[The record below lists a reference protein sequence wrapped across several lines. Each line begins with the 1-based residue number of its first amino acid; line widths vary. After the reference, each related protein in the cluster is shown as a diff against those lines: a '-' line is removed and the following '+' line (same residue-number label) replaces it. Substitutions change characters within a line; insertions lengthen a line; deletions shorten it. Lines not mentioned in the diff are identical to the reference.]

1 MQKASSGYP
10 AGLTPHDLDP
20 PLPPMSKFPTNVT
33 ESTPAKKITFLKSG
47 DPQFR
52 GVRMA
57 IHKRSFKC
65 FDALLDDLSN
75 KVPLPF
81 GVRTITT
88 PRGTH
93 NISRL
98 DQLEDG
104 GCYLCSDRRQVKA
117 PNVEATSRR
126 QNGSGR
132 WYPSKPE
139 EPPHVNLSAQKHH
152 RRIVLLKNADPAVRK
167 TIIINRRTTR
177 SLKFFLEE
185 ISELLQC
192 PIRKLYTLDGRKID
206 STQALIQCPS
216 VLVCVGREPFR
227 LLLSEGL
234 RKNSE
239 EKFPGLGRSRTSI
252 CSDSHE
258 SVKTAN
264 FGLETKKSIIHPRSD
279 SCNRSMRFSLSS
291 EKSIPNGLNMSSGYP
306 LHTETC
312 PHAKE
317 PLINDDIEKRV
328 LVNKDG
334 SLSVEMK
341 VRFRL
346 QNDETLQWST
356 QIRKSSLRNPDP
368 YIPKEEGIELD
379 HTERQGTQ
387 GTCSETESFHPCDD
401 DCAYS
406 ANIHQNCCNH
416 CREYDIWKNP
426 AHSASVHRDDT
437 SVVRQIRSSSSS
449 ASSRRRI
456 LRTKSSTDTVS
467 SEVYAEQVV
476 QHTTSYTET
485 VQNGDSRAEYC
496 TMSRCSGHSG
506 SCSMTSQKLGKSE
519 GRVSLTHSHSM
530 SCSSVGENGNSALG
544 SDDDEK
550 HPNDVSSLTSKDKVS
565 LEADR
570 VREPSGSPSSTP
582 CQEEDHDE
590 NDVESNCS
598 NQKPLSPM
606 QHLSP
611 RPDSK
616 SSICSSHSS
625 KARHRKRVEDH
636 SEDALSVVSSL
647 SHHSCHE
654 DTECQSAQAPISAST
669 KKSKM
674 LRVNDSDGV
683 ATPESSVSELPDGQN
698 QAGVVEEDSDERPS
712 SIMSKSTKGSKKSNR
727 IECNGSER
735 VSTPGSSTSN
745 LPDGKCTREVLD
757 EDTDERPASN
767 MSKSTKASSQ
777 SKISKRHSGSEKP
790 TTPGS
795 STSEAPNVVDTGE
808 AEEDSDERAVSST
821 SKSTRSSHKSKKSSR
836 KNGTAQEGQDGS
848 EVETAKEVTEETEEN
863 HKQTPSDVSG
873 SSERKSKSNSED
885 GGKVSTCSSASEGKI
900 ASCQE
905 DDAEEKLDSNQVR
918 RKTPKSSSHR
928 DEVESTMSSV
938 CSKSV
943 CKMDGKGHE
952 ASRSG
957 SRVSHISLS
966 SCEVK
971 DDTAA
976 KASDTTHTEP
986 CSLSEGKEELP
997 ADPEEDSEGNS
1008 QNGSKSHSEIGQ
1020 QQNLQMANGRESS
1033 SSSRPIS
1040 SLSSKSK
1047 ANANDQNTAEDDCRS
1062 HSRISSESSYLPPK
1076 PAVKPPDL
1084 KCDDESPSSVMSKST
1099 QSNKKKSKCHLQL
1112 AKKGSSAASST
1123 MSLSSKSVH
1132 SPCPPKG
1139 KPHGKNV
1146 RPVIMLVSSKGS
1158 ICTEPSLPAELENKN
1173 DGDSANSKAHA
1184 SEKCIKVESGSKSCQ
1199 ERKSRRKK
1207 HSPSR
1212 KKGEGRE
1219 EEVFKSSAEMADV
1232 TELVPSALPNAT
1244 PTEVVHEWLSKI
1256 PADTS
1261 LCDLGDDF
1269 HEDCKA
1275 MNVQN
1280 YDDEA
1285 TPKEVLLLSNL
1296 TSTTGNPNEEQ
1307 AENEAVDKPGD
1318 EPDIDVKKDKD
1329 DETGIIENHL
1339 EECAEVQP
1347 ETGYDFH
1354 SRQCP
1359 SPKNNLEYRHHL
1371 SVQVMKIL
1379 LNPNRGT
1386 KLDRCSSLPEV
1397 SPSYGRKL
1405 SHSAGQLLE
1414 CLASLQILDGEAAD
1428 NNENGTKYAE
1438 IMSILQ
1444 SLWLNDSVE
1453 YNQQPAQEKTF
1464 KDHHSTDDEFN
1475 PRSSSGV
1482 DVGSGSGGSG
1492 KSSVTGGVD
1501 GSHSDKRV
1509 LPHMVAE
1516 DKECLSEPNAKHDS
1530 LHQLLEE
1537 NEQNEDEQQSQ
1548 LSTSR
1553 SYFNGKLSNSATPDI
1568 ASRVRWSH
1576 ESEGIGSEEDNE
1588 GKQNEGVSVLET
1600 SAQENT
1606 PQEDAEDCSN
1616 IREEGEVTA
1625 ESAQKNVAEVLEE
1638 DSVRNTLTPVSAT
1651 SEKEATEKNDKKS
1664 LDPDP
1669 VWVLNLL
1676 KKLEKQFM
1684 THYVSAMAEFKLR
1697 WNLDNSPQLDEMIKE
1712 LKEDVHKRIQAS
1724 IERELKKIRGRAG
1737 RTPRPPGNSV
1747 NRQSTAQ
1754 TERRRRRLKIM
1765 SKRTVDESEIYT
1777 LSGTEFSEQRSDEE
1791 YCPCDTCMK
1800 KKMVAMPVKVTAV
1813 EKVPIRREF
1822 DLREIL
1828 QKNKCEEV
1836 VLPTEVSEDAKET
1849 CSSSA
1854 MDNENKDDDIHPE
1867 NEELVHEEGN
1877 TEGAAENEAK
1887 MANDEDEVQG
1897 ETAHPQNNEENEE
1910 ATPDEVCSE
1919 DDNETNTGAEE
1930 EEPEEKKD
1938 DVENQE
1944 EEKCTESEAGD
1955 EPQEESAQKD
1965 QEAEVNEG
1973 EEEMKDRNDKETTN
1987 QNDEDQQL
1995 EENESEDK
2003 QEDCETEEEH
2013 EKKRTEVENE
2023 VETEEK
2029 DNEEEADGEVGAEE
2043 GAEIH
2048 DQSKMDSDEENQAD
2062 ETEQGEVENED
2073 GESKDEGIK
2082 CESKGDQASDDGND
2096 GKEGDM
2102 DEADNHHSSGE
2113 QQSKQESDD
2122 DAKKDEM
2129 DENEDEVL
2137 DEEEADKDDKEPSE
2151 EETCKSIEEQV
2162 SPGSQEAEGVKEEE
2176 DEKEEAVEELEQNEE
2191 NEDTSDTAAV
2201 NDTIEEEQEK
2211 QEALPEDELVASEE
2225 NNPKID
2231 DQQQNEE
2238 LSENAN
2244 RDSSTP
2250 QNDEQA
2256 VTSSGEDD
2264 TVAEIEDNAEKLKKI
2279 QQFTLVR
2286 KGQAKQISRSSI
2298 ESLQGS
2304 VEQSI
2309 DVGMEEQK
2317 NNVSSAATR
2326 PMQMYPQTSSEEE
2339 GLGSGSASPD
2349 GHHEHTTV
2357 RSDVEAE
2364 SETQLMGESTSQS
2377 KKPKESHIDQD
2388 DLDF

>member
-10 AGLTPHDLDP
+10 AGPIPHDLDP
-20 PLPPMSKFPTNVT
+20 PLPPVSKFPTNVT

-104 GCYLCSDRRQVKA
+104 CCYHCSDRRQVKV
-117 PNVEATSRR
+117 PNVEATSRK
-126 QNGSGR
+126 QNGPGC

-139 EPPHVNLSAQKHH
+139 EPPHVNLSTQRHH
-152 RRIVLLKNADPAVRK
+152 RRIVLVKNTDPAVRK
-167 TIIINRRTTR
+167 TIVINRRTTR

-227 LLLSEGL
+227 LLLSESL

-291 EKSIPNGLNMSSGYP
+291 EKSIPNGLNVSSGYP
-306 LHTETC
+306 LHAETC

-368 YIPKEEGIELD
+368 YIPKEEGTELD

-401 DCAYS
+401 DYAYS

-426 AHSASVHRDDT
+426 AHSTSVHREDT

-449 ASSRRRI
+449 ASSHRRI
-456 LRTKSSTDTVS
+456 LRTKSSADTVS

-485 VQNGDSRAEYC
+485 VQNGESGAEYC

-506 SCSMTSQKLGKSE
+506 SCSTTSQKLGKSE

-565 LEADR
+565 LEDDQG
-570 VREPSGSPSSTP
+570 REPSGSPSSTP
-582 CQEEDHDE
+582 CQKEDHDE
-590 NDVESNCS
+590 NDMESSCS

-636 SEDALSVVSSL
+636 SEDALSVVSGL
-647 SHHSCHE
+647 SHHSCRE
-654 DTECQSAQAPISAST
+654 DTECQSAQTPISAST

-674 LRVNDSDGV
+674 LPVNDSDGV
-683 ATPESSVSELPDGQN
+683 ASPVSEVPDGQN

-735 VSTPGSSTSN
+735 ISTPGSSTSN
-745 LPDGKCTREVLD
+745 LPDGKCMREVLD
-757 EDTDERPASN
+757 EDTDERPVSN

-777 SKISKRHSGSEKP
+777 SKISKRHSGSERL
-790 TTPGS
+790 TTQES
-795 STSEAPNVVDTGE
+795 STSEVPIVVDTGV
-808 AEEDSDERAVSST
+808 AEEDSEERAVSST

-848 EVETAKEVTEETEEN
+848 EVETAKEVIEETEEN
-863 HKQTPSDVSG
+863 NKQTPSDVSG
-873 SSERKSKSNSED
+873 SSERKSKSNSEN
-885 GGKVSTCSSASEGKI
+885 GGKASTCSSASEGK
-900 ASCQE
+900 E

-918 RKTPKSSSHR
+918 RKTPNSSSRR
-928 DEVESTMSSV
+928 DEVESTVSSV
-938 CSKSV
+938 CRKSV

-952 ASRSG
+952 ASRSA

-986 CSLSEGKEELP
+986 CSLSEGKEELA
-997 ADPEEDSEGNS
+997 ADPEEDSEGHS

-1020 QQNLQMANGRESS
+1020 QQNLQTANGRESS

-1040 SLSSKSK
+1040 SLSSKSA
-1047 ANANDQNTAEDDCRS
+1047 ANAKDQNTAEDDCRS
-1062 HSRISSESSYLPPK
+1062 HSRISSESSYLP
-1076 PAVKPPDL
+1076 VKTSEVKQPDL
-1084 KCDDESPSSVMSKST
+1084 KCDDDSPSSVVSKST

-1112 AKKGSSAASST
+1112 AKKGSSLASST

-1158 ICTEPSLPAELENKN
+1158 VCTDSPLAAELENKN
-1173 DGDSANSKAHA
+1173 DGDSANTKAQV
-1184 SEKCIKVESGSKSCQ
+1184 SEKCIKVESESKSCQ
-1199 ERKSRRKK
+1199 GRKSRRKK

-1212 KKGEGRE
+1212 KKGEGGE
-1219 EEVFKSSAEMADV
+1219 EEFKSSAEMADV

-1269 HEDCKA
+1269 HEDCEA
-1275 MNVQN
+1275 LNVQN
-1280 YDDEA
+1280 YHDEA
-1285 TPKEVLLLSNL
+1285 TPKDVLLLSDL

-1318 EPDIDVKKDKD
+1318 EPDIDVKRDKE

-1347 ETGYDFH
+1347 EPVYDFH

-1379 LNPNRGT
+1379 LNPNRGS

-1444 SLWLNDSVE
+1444 SLWLNDSAE

-1516 DKECLSEPNAKHDS
+1516 DKECLSEPNARHDS

-1588 GKQNEGVSVLET
+1588 GKQNEGVSVPEKGAT
-1600 SAQENT
+1600 ENT
-1606 PQEDAEDCSN
+1606 LQKDAEDCSN
-1616 IREEGEVTA
+1616 IIEESEVTA
-1625 ESAQKNVAEVLEE
+1625 ESAQKNVVEVLEE

-1651 SEKEATEKNDKKS
+1651 SEKEAMGKTDKKS

-1697 WNLDNSPQLDEMIKE
+1697 WNLDNNPQLDEMIKE

-1724 IERELKKIRGRAG
+1724 IEKELKKIRGRVG
-1737 RTPRPPGNSV
+1737 RTPRPPGNSAT
-1747 NRQSTAQ
+1747 RQSTAQ

-1800 KKMVAMPVKVTAV
+1800 KKMVARPIKVMAMA
-1813 EKVPIRREF
+1813 KVPIQKEF

-1836 VLPTEVSEDAKET
+1836 VQPTDVSEDAKET
-1849 CSSSA
+1849 CSSGA
-1854 MDNENKDDDIHPE
+1854 MDNENKETYEDDIHPE
-1867 NEELVHEEGN
+1867 NEELVDEEGN
-1877 TEGAAENEAK
+1877 TEGAAENKAE

-1897 ETAHPQNNEENEE
+1897 ETAEPQNNEENEE
-1910 ATPDEVCSE
+1910 ATPDEVCGE
-1919 DDNETNTGAEE
+1919 DENETNTGAEE
-1930 EEPEEKKD
+1930 KKD
-1938 DVENQE
+1938 DVEDQE
-1944 EEKCTESEAGD
+1944 EGKCTESEVGD
-1955 EPQEESAQKD
+1955 EPQEESAQHD

-1973 EEEMKDRNDKETTN
+1973 EEEMKDENDEETTN

-1995 EENESEDK
+1995 EENKSEDK
-2003 QEDCETEEEH
+2003 QDDCEAEEEV
-2013 EKKRTEVENE
+2013 EKKETKVENE
-2023 VETEEK
+2023 VEAEEK

-2043 GAEIH
+2043 GAEIQ
-2048 DQSKMDSDEENQAD
+2048 DQSKMDSDEENQAA
-2062 ETEQGEVENED
+2062 ETEEGEVENED
-2073 GESKDEGIK
+2073 GESKDEGSK
-2082 CESKGDQASDDGND
+2082 CESKGDQASDDEND
-2096 GKEGDM
+2096 EKERDGSDM
-2102 DEADNHHSSGE
+2102 DEADDHHSSRDK
-2113 QQSKQESDD
+2113 QSKQENDD
-2122 DAKKDEM
+2122 DAKKDET

-2137 DEEEADKDDKEPSE
+2137 DEDEADKDDKEPSE
-2151 EETCKSIEEQV
+2151 EEICKSIQDQV
-2162 SPGSQEAEGVKEEE
+2162 TPGSQEAEGVKAEE
-2176 DEKEEAVEELEQNEE
+2176 DEKEKAVEELEQNEE
-2191 NEDTSDTAAV
+2191 HEDTSDTAVV
-2201 NDTIEEEQEK
+2201 NDAIEEEQEK
-2211 QEALPEDELVASEE
+2211 QEAIQEDELVASEQ
-2225 NNPKID
+2225 NNTETG
-2231 DQQQNEE
+2231 DQQRNEE
-2238 LSENAN
+2238 LSENVN
-2244 RDSSTP
+2244 GDSSTP
-2250 QNDEQA
+2250 QNDKQVE
-2256 VTSSGEDD
+2256 TSSGEDD
-2264 TVAEIEDNAEKLKKI
+2264 TVAEIEDNGEKLKKI
-2279 QQFTLVR
+2279 QQFTLVG

-2304 VEQSI
+2304 IEKSI

-2317 NNVSSAATR
+2317 NDMSSAATR
-2326 PMQMYPQTSSEEE
+2326 PMQMYPQTSSEED
-2339 GLGSGSASPD
+2339 GPGSGSASPD

-2357 RSDVEAE
+2357 RSDVE
-2364 SETQLMGESTSQS
+2364 THLMGESTSQS